1 MKKIFIYGMPN
12 ILVNYKKAVSRSCFN
27 ATCIISTNINESTE
41 CDALLL
47 AGGGDVSPC
56 LYHSCENKCKSV
68 DLIRD
73 IDEEYLIARFIKEDK
88 PILGVCRGM
97 QILNVFFGGTLNQ
110 TIEKA
115 KKHYNNEKD
124 VYHNV
129 YNCKKGFMNELFGDK
144 TMVNSAHRQSVK
156 ALGEKLFVCSK
167 SSDNIVEALQHE
179 NGRIIA
185 VQFHPERLS
194 GENEQTGKVIYDYFL
209 SLIK

>member
-1 MKKIFIYGMPN
+1 MKKIFIYGLPN
-12 ILVNYKKAVSRSCFN
+12 IFANYKNAVSRSCKK
-27 ATCIISTNINESTE
+27 ATCVISKNINESSS

-56 LYHSCENKCKSV
+56 LYNSCENKCQSV

-73 IDEEYLIARFIKEDK
+73 IDEEYLIARFIKENK

-129 YNCKKGFMNELFGDK
+129 YNCKKGFMCELFGDK
-144 TMVNSAHRQSVK
+144 TKVNSAHRQSIKSV
-156 ALGEKLFVCSK
+156 GENLFVCSK
-167 SSDNIVEALQHE
+167 SSDNIVEALQHK

-194 GENEQTGKVIYDYFL
+194 GEDEQTGKAVYDYFL
-209 SLIK
+209 SLIE